1 MESQLRQIGKRIE
14 ETRKV
19 LEIPVAEMA
28 QITGI
33 SQEEYLAHE
42 RGEVDH
48 SFTFIYHCAERFGID
63 ISALVT
69 GSTPNLSV
77 YDVTRRGNG
86 MPIKR
91 RKELEY
97 KHLAPQLK
105 TRQVYPL
112 MVTAKLQ
119 DENAPIAL
127 TTHSGHEFDYVLK
140 GTLKVQIGEKTEI
153 LEEGDSVTFDSSLP
167 HGMVA
172 VGDHDCEFLAIVN
185 RGEHEFDVPTPV
197 AEKEV
202 PDTE

>member
-1 MESQLRQIGKRIE
+1 MGRRIRETRQILNL
-14 ETRKV
+14 T
-19 LEIPVAEMA
+19 VAEMA
-28 QITGI
+28 AVTGVTESEYI
-33 SQEEYLAHE
+33 KHEE
-42 RGEVDH
+42 GIVDS
-48 SFTFIYHCAERFGID
+48 SFTFLYLCAERFGID

-69 GSTPNLSV
+69 GSTPKLSV

-91 RKELEY
+91 REELEY

-119 DENAPIAL
+119 DENAPVAL